1 MILLQLAASLRNTSF
16 CKIFRVLDLLVLS
29 FFDCNG
35 RLSCSL
41 HVLCHVNMYK
51 AGKLIFSS
59 NMLHCAWEGD
69 RREACLRY
77 GFDLDMIP
85 LPSKDKTEADI
96 AMGRINA
103 ELPLRLEHAVI
114 DAYGRIVLITEKN
127 VRICI
132 IPDNKR
138 ETEQWRL
145 VVPDQI
151 GSDTQHIVCEQERI
165 YEE

>member
-1 MILLQLAASLRNTSF
+1 
-16 CKIFRVLDLLVLS
+16 
-29 FFDCNG
+29 
-35 RLSCSL
+35 
-41 HVLCHVNMYK
+41 
-51 AGKLIFSS
+51 
-59 NMLHCAWEGD
+59 MLHCAADGD
-69 RREACLRY
+69 KGEACLRY
-77 GFDLDMIP
+77 GFDLDKIP

-96 AMGRINA
+96 AMSRINA

-151 GSDTQHIVCEQERI
+151 GSDTQHIVCKHGRI